1 MSLSRNSNTD
11 TDVVFGRKR
20 DCKVTP
26 KTGREDRPPMIAG
39 ELRTNRLLEMQ
50 ESRRQAAGGS
60 PG

>member
-1 MSLSRNSNTD
+1 
-11 TDVVFGRKR
+11 VVFGRKR